1 MCLQLSVPA
10 QSSPGC
16 GREHLSRPVLGDVD
30 APPGLRHAPAAE
42 SPTERSFLGLSL
54 GGGVGGAGWGGEVL
68 SLPWNLGA

>member
-16 GREHLSRPVLGDVD
+16 GHEHLSRPVLGDVD
-30 APPGLRHAPAAE
+30 APAGLRHAPAAE
-42 SPTERSFLGLSL
+42 SPMECSFLSLSL
-54 GGGVGGAGWGGEVL
+54 WGVGGWGGWGGEVL